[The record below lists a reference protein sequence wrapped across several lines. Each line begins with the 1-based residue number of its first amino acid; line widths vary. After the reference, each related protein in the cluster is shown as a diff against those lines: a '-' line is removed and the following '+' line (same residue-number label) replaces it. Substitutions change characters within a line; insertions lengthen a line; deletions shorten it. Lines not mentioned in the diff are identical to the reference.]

1 MHVPV
6 RASSA
11 MLDPGPGRAGFLWVQ
26 DREDRGVGGYSFGDC
41 AGDENFGMVC
51 AVGEKVKGFLG

>member
-1 MHVPV
+1 
-6 RASSA
+6 
-11 MLDPGPGRAGFLWVQ
+11 
-26 DREDRGVGGYSFGDC
+26 VGGYSFGDC